1 MKRLLLTLTIFV
13 TVLSCSR
20 DEDKNYS
27 ALENFTGQ
35 WELQSRIINDASPES
50 TSNEKFTFRDD
61 GDIRDF
67 KGLFTLESS
76 DASNGT
82 FSIVEQGNVMSFEAS
97 NGTTFSYEFILNTIT
112 LSLGTT
118 NNNGDVVKEVWIKT
132 SNYID

>member
-35 WELQSRIINDASPES
+35 WELQSRIINDASPEP

>member
-1 MKRLLLTLTIFV
+1 MKRLLLTLTIF
-13 TVLSCSR
+13 TSILSCSR

-35 WELQSRIINDASPES
+35 WELQSRIINDASPEPTNS
-50 TSNEKFTFRDD
+50 EKFTFRDD
-61 GDIRDF
+61 SDIRDF

-76 DASNGT
+76 EASNGT
-82 FSIVEQGNVMSFEAS
+82 FSIIAQGNVMSFETS

-118 NNNGDVVKEVWIKT
+118 NNNGDVVKEIWIKT
-132 SNYID
+132 SNYLD